1 MSASKSGIQRPRLF
15 CFAPLDPMA
24 VAVTLRFIRMRLFCA
39 LLVVSLLPVLAGK
52 ARADLARDVN
62 LADAIEVT
70 VHDSIV
76 TSLQVLNE
84 ASPAEEEL
92 RRQYRNDPE
101 GYRKRYEQLL
111 QETADALIERQLVLH
126 DFDTSGLKVPEGVIE
141 DYIQQQIREVGDRAT
156 LIRTLQAKGI
166 TYERFH
172 KQARDRFIV
181 QQMHYI
187 HVSEALVI
195 SPHKIEAYYLQHTN
209 DFKITEEVKLRMIV
223 LTNAPDS
230 DTSQTRKL
238 AEEILA
244 RINDGAKFSEMASIY
259 SQGSQ
264 RSQGGDWG
272 WVQKYNNDGAP
283 VLRKEL
289 FDVAFTLKPGGR
301 SGVIET
307 PEAFYLMSVD
317 DVRPEHIVPLSEVRG
332 KIEDILLTDERNRL
346 QKQWI
351 ERLKKKTFV
360 RYF

>member
-1 MSASKSGIQRPRLF
+1 
-15 CFAPLDPMA
+15 MA

-39 LLVVSLLPVLAGK
+39 LLVVSFFPVLAGK
-52 ARADLARDVN
+52 ARAGRVDD
-62 LADAIEVT
+62 IEVI

-76 TSLQVLNE
+76 TYQQVYNE
-84 ASPAEEEL
+84 ALPAADEL

-101 GYRKRYEQLL
+101 GYQKRVDQLF

-126 DFDTSGLKVPEGVIE
+126 DFDTAGLKVPEGVIE
-141 DYIQQQIREVGDRAT
+141 DYVQQQIRERFGDRAT
-156 LIRTLQAKGI
+156 LTRTLQAEGI
-166 TYERFH
+166 TYERFR
-172 KQARDRFIV
+172 KQTRDRFIV

-272 WVQKYNNDGAP
+272 WVQKYNSDGAP

-289 FDVAFTLKPGGR
+289 FEVAFALKPGGK

-307 PEAFYLMSVD
+307 PEAFYLMTVD
-317 DVRPEHIVPLSEVRG
+317 DVRPEHIVPLGEVRG
-332 KIEDILLTDERNRL
+332 KIEDILLTEERNRL

>member
-1 MSASKSGIQRPRLF
+1 
-15 CFAPLDPMA
+15 MA

-39 LLVVSLLPVLAGK
+39 LLVVSFFPVLAGK
-52 ARADLARDVN
+52 ARAGRVDD
-62 LADAIEVT
+62 IEVI

-76 TSLQVLNE
+76 TYQQVYNE
-84 ASPAEEEL
+84 ALPAADEL

-101 GYRKRYEQLL
+101 GYQKRVDQLF

-126 DFDTSGLKVPEGVIE
+126 DFDTAGLKVPEGVIE
-141 DYIQQQIREVGDRAT
+141 DYVQQQ
-156 LIRTLQAKGI
+156 
-166 TYERFH
+166 TYERFR
-172 KQARDRFIV
+172 KQTRDRFIV

-230 DTSQTRKL
+230 DTSQTRQL

-272 WVQKYNNDGAP
+272 WVQKYNSDGAP

-289 FDVAFTLKPGGR
+289 FEVAFALKPGGK

-307 PEAFYLMSVD
+307 PEAFYLMTVD
-317 DVRPEHIVPLSEVRG
+317 DVRPEHIVPLGEVRG
-332 KIEDILLTDERNRL
+332 KIEDILLTEERNRL